1 MLNIVMLSADVQN
14 DVTLSVVIL
23 NVIMLSAVM
32 LSKLSVLQGDQFGR
46 NFAIWAIF
54 YGTG

>member
-23 NVIMLSAVM
+23 NVIILNVVILSMLSAVAPN
-32 LSKLSVLQGDQFGR
+32 KL
-46 NFAIWAIF
+46 
-54 YGTG
+54 